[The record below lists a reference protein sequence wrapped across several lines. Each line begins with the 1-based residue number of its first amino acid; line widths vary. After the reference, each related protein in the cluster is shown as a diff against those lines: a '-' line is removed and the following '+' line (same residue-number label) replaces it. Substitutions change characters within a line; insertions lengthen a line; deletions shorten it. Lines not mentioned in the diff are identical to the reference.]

1 VLRMVHR
8 LLARE
13 SGRMLISFTMIGNAR
28 GEAVW
33 GKVVRDD

>member
-1 VLRMVHR
+1 MVHR

-13 SGRMLISFTMIGNAR
+13 SGRMLSFTMIGNAR

>member
-1 VLRMVHR
+1 MVHR

-13 SGRMLISFTMIGNAR
+13 SGRMLSFTMIGNAR
-28 GEAVW
+28 EAVW

>member
-1 VLRMVHR
+1 MVHE

-13 SGRMLISFTMIGNAR
+13 SGRMLVSVTMIGNAR

-33 GKVVRDD
+33 SKVLRDG